1 MLVGRSKGADLPIA
15 DDSISRQHLKI
26 HRTEND
32 IYIEDISLSNWVGIN
47 ENRIPKNTQV
57 RVFDFTEI
65 IIGEGISLKITT
77 QHPDEDLPPSL
88 DKTQI
93 TGDILTRETRVHQ
106 PHMSASVGNKA
117 KRVSRTNKRDENTAS
132 DKSKGYVFKQLLVV
146 IFLAASLLVYEFFL
160 TDPSPQNTTSSDPTP
175 GQKKSTVA
183 VPKKRQKKVQTS
195 NNSPSAMKKSE
206 ITYGPDTSKMISHL
220 SQNNLCETNLA
231 QECKK
236 IFIETDPADFIVQ
249 GDSPGEVI
257 LYREYFHTLR
267 VFFVNDTKGYIAQEK
282 NPKIWPVLASLNLLD
297 KGVLTSFEAK
307 QITKI
312 RINIYK
318 KYGDQ
323 ITEKYQYNLDTDQY
337 KRINF
342 KEVELAQEKVKT
354 SGDYSYFDKYVIQH
368 LEVVSGK

>member
-1 MLVGRSKGADLPIA
+1 MLVGRSKGADLPIG

-26 HRTEND
+26 HRDGND
-32 IYIEDISLSNWVGIN
+32 IYVEDISVSNWIAIN

-65 IIGEGISLKITT
+65 VMGEGITLSITT

-88 DKTQI
+88 DRTQI
-93 TGDILTRETRVHQ
+93 TDEILTRETRVHQ
-106 PHMSASVGNKA
+106 PHMSASVGTKA
-117 KRVSRTNKRDENTAS
+117 KRVSRTNK
-132 DKSKGYVFKQLLVV
+132 KSEKNKSYAFKQLLVI
-146 IFLAASLLVYEFFL
+146 IFLAASLLIYEFFL
-160 TDPSPQNTTSSDPTP
+160 TDSSSQNTTSPEPPPSH
-175 GQKKSTVA
+175 KKSKVA
-183 VPKKRQKKVQTS
+183 VTTNAQNRARTG
-195 NNSPSAMKKSE
+195 NNSSSTIKKSE
-206 ITYGPDTSKMISHL
+206 ITYGPDTSNMISHL
-220 SQNNLCETNLA
+220 SKNNLCETSLA

-249 GDSPGEVI
+249 RDSPSEVI

-267 VFFVNDTKGYIAQEK
+267 VFFASDTKGFRAQEK
-282 NPKIWPVLASLNLLD
+282 NPKIWPVLASFNLLD